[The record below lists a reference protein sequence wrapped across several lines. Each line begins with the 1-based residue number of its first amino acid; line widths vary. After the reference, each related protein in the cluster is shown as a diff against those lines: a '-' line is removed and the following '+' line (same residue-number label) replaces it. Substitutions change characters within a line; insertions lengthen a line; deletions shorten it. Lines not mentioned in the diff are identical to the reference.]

1 MGLFIVTKRW
11 FITGT
16 DTDVGKTVVSCA
28 LLQAAANQ
36 GYRTAGYKPV
46 ASGSQMTTDGLRNSD
61 ALALQANSSEP
72 LRYSQVN
79 PLTFAEATSPHIASE
94 SEGREIQ
101 LTELSQGLRQLA
113 QSADWVLVEG
123 AGGWFTPLSAQVTFA
138 DWVELEQLP
147 VIMVVGVKLGCINHA
162 LLTAQAIRQAGLT
175 LAGWVANEV
184 IPAGAR
190 QAEYL
195 ATLTRMIP
203 APRLGVIPHLT
214 DIGEHPLAE
223 RHDLGGYLDLKPLAV
238 SEGG

>member
-113 QSADWVLVEG
+113 QSADWVLIEG
-123 AGGWFTPLSAQVTFA
+123 AGGWFTPLS
-138 DWVELEQLP
+138 
-147 VIMVVGVKLGCINHA
+147 HRS
-162 LLTAQAIRQAGLT
+162 LLL
-175 LAGWVANEV
+175 
-184 IPAGAR
+184 
-190 QAEYL
+190 
-195 ATLTRMIP
+195 
-203 APRLGVIPHLT
+203 
-214 DIGEHPLAE
+214 IGSSWNNCP
-223 RHDLGGYLDLKPLAV
+223 
-238 SEGG
+238 